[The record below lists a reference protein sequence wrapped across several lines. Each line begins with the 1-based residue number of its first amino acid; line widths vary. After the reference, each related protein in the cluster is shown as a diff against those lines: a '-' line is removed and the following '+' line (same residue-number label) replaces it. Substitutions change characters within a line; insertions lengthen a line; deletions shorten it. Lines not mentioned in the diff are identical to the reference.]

1 MAPKRARKVPER
13 HTYGDEHLLGSKKVQ
28 KSRDKKKKQVKY
40 KIYKE
45 KMAKKKV
52 AKRQRKS
59 QVKAGVTK
67 PRQPKRGN
75 NKGQN
80 K

>member
-1 MAPKRARKVPER
+1 MAPKRARKEPER
-13 HTYGDEHLLGSKKVQ
+13 HTYGDEHLLGSKKV
-28 KSRDKKKKQVKY
+28 KKCRDKKKKQVKY

-45 KMAKKKV
+45 KMAKKK
-52 AKRQRKS
+52 AARRGGKG
-59 QVKAGVTK
+59 QVNASKTQ

>member
-1 MAPKRARKVPER
+1 MAPKRARKEPER

-28 KSRDKKKKQVKY
+28 KSRDKKKKQVN

-52 AKRQRKS
+52 AKRQHKS

>member
-1 MAPKRARKVPER
+1 MAPKRARKEPER

-40 KIYKE
+40 KIKKE
-45 KMAKKKV
+45 MMAKKKL
-52 AKRQRKS
+52 ARRGRKG
-59 QVKAGVTK
+59 QVSAGETQ

-75 NKGQN
+75 KKGQ
-80 K
+80 KK